1 MTSNMPNISQDT
13 LYIYII
19 NALSGCQLA
28 SPQRDFFRL
37 GSSGGGGGGA
47 CQATE
52 SKLWI

>member
-1 MTSNMPNISQDT
+1 MP
-13 LYIYII
+13 
-19 NALSGCQLA
+19 SGCQLA

-37 GSSGGGGGGA
+37 GSSGGGGGA